1 MCGEIFWDMFFGSL
15 LFNMSDLRTMGTR
28 ESSKGTSIATSQTL
42 KDPLPYK
49 VLLSYPDPR
58 LTIGAR
64 IPIPYQVESILPY
77 SGENVFGRK
86 KRRLTTVSPPLIP
99 QRGSFFCYYCNVQV
113 KHMAKHVSTVKC
125 RERLE
130 KFLTL
135 PQLTNIRAFWK
146 DATSP
151 IVLDDEVPPPN
162 FSPLAIEWA
171 ENFLLISQLARMGLV
186 VDFGTSDFLLS
197 AANIP
202 AELRE
207 CCALQTRSGTFL
219 EALLL
224 SVS

>member
-1 MCGEIFWDMFFGSL
+1 
-15 LFNMSDLRTMGTR
+15 MGTR
-28 ESSKGTSIATSQTL
+28 ESSKGTSIATSQTH

-58 LTIGAR
+58 LTIGTR
-64 IPIPYQVESILPY
+64 IPIPFQEESILPY
-77 SGENVFGRK
+77 SGENIFGRRK
-86 KRRLTTVSPPLIP
+86 KKLTTVSPPLIP

-125 RERLE
+125 RTRQE
-130 KFLTL
+130 KFLTF
-135 PQLTNIRAFWK
+135 PQLTNLRAFRK
-146 DATSP
+146 GATSL

-162 FSPLAIEWA
+162 FPPPAIEWS
-171 ENFLLISQLARMGLV
+171 ENFLLLSQLVRMGLV

-197 AANIP
+197 TANIP
-202 AELRE
+202 AELRD

>member
-1 MCGEIFWDMFFGSL
+1 
-15 LFNMSDLRTMGTR
+15 MGTR
-28 ESSKGTSIATSQTL
+28 ESSKGTFIATSQTL
-42 KDPLPYK
+42 EEPLPYK

-64 IPIPYQVESILPY
+64 IPIPFQEDVILPY
-77 SGENVFGRK
+77 SGENIFGRR

-99 QRGSFFCYYCNVQV
+99 QRGNYFCYYCNLEV
-113 KHMAKHVSTVKC
+113 KHMAKHVLTVKC
-125 RERLE
+125 REKQE
-130 KFLTL
+130 KFLTF
-135 PQLTNIRAFWK
+135 PQLTNIRAFRK
-146 DATSP
+146 VATSP
-151 IVLDDEVPPPN
+151 IVLDDEVPPLTFP
-162 FSPLAIEWA
+162 PPAIEWA
-171 ENFLLISQLARMGLV
+171 ENFSLLSQLARMGLM
-186 VDFGTSDFLLS
+186 VDFGTSDFLLC

>member
-1 MCGEIFWDMFFGSL
+1 
-15 LFNMSDLRTMGTR
+15 MGTR
-28 ESSKGTSIATSQTL
+28 ESSKGTLIATSQTL
-42 KDPLPYK
+42 EEPLPYK

-64 IPIPYQVESILPY
+64 IPIPFQEDVILPY
-77 SGENVFGRK
+77 SGENIFGRRK
-86 KRRLTTVSPPLIP
+86 KRLTDVSPPSIS
-99 QRGSFFCYYCNVQV
+99 QRSKYFCYYCNLEV
-113 KHMAKHVSTVKC
+113 KHMAKHVLTIKC
-125 RERLE
+125 RENQE

-135 PQLTNIRAFWK
+135 PQLTNIRAFRK
-146 DATSP
+146 VATSP
-151 IVLDDEVPPPN
+151 IVLDDEVPPLN
-162 FSPLAIEWA
+162 FPPPAIEWA
-171 ENFLLISQLARMGLV
+171 ENFLLMSQLARMELM
-186 VDFGTSDFLLS
+186 VDFGTSDFLLC

>member
-1 MCGEIFWDMFFGSL
+1 
-15 LFNMSDLRTMGTR
+15 MGTR
-28 ESSKGTSIATSQTL
+28 ESSKGTSIATSQTFNE
-42 KDPLPYK
+42 PLPYK

-64 IPIPYQVESILPY
+64 IPIPFQEDSILPY
-77 SGENVFGRK
+77 SGENIFGRK

-99 QRGSFFCYYCNVQV
+99 QRGNYFCYYCNLEV
-113 KHMAKHVSTVKC
+113 KHMAKHVLTVKC
-125 RERLE
+125 REKQE
-130 KFLTL
+130 KFLTF
-135 PQLTNIRAFWK
+135 PQLTNIRAFRK
-146 DATSP
+146 VATSP
-151 IVLDDEVPPPN
+151 IVLDDEVPPLN
-162 FSPLAIEWA
+162 FPPPAIEWA
-171 ENFLLISQLARMGLV
+171 ENFLLLSQLARMGLM
-186 VDFGTSDFLLS
+186 VDFGASEFLLC

>member
-1 MCGEIFWDMFFGSL
+1 
-15 LFNMSDLRTMGTR
+15 MGTR
-28 ESSKGTSIATSQTL
+28 ESSKGTFIATSQIL
-42 KDPLPYK
+42 EEPLPYK

-64 IPIPYQVESILPY
+64 IPIPFQEDVILPY
-77 SGENVFGRK
+77 SGENIFGRR

-99 QRGSFFCYYCNVQV
+99 QRGNYFCYYCNLEV

-125 RERLE
+125 REKQE
-130 KFLTL
+130 KFLTF
-135 PQLTNIRAFWK
+135 PQLTNIRAFRK
-146 DATSP
+146 VATSP
-151 IVLDDEVPPPN
+151 IVLDDEVPPLN
-162 FSPLAIEWA
+162 FPPPAIEWA
-171 ENFLLISQLARMGLV
+171 ENFLLMSQLARMGLM
-186 VDFGTSDFLLS
+186 VDFGTSDFLLC